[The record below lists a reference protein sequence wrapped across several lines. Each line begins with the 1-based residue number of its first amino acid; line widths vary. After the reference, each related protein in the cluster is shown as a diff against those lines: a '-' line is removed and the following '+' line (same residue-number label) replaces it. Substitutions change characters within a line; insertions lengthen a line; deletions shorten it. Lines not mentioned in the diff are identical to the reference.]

1 MDSLEFTQWRA
12 LIELVE
18 PHEQEQAEAK
28 AKSKR

>member
-1 MDSLEFTQWRA
+1 MDAREFMQWRA
-12 LIELVE
+12 LIEVVE